1 MGSRASSRSNVSI
14 DYDAADM
21 IHHTPSAQRG
31 KVKRN
36 SLTIQGRHLE
46 DSTPPKKPHHPK
58 YKKEVLAS
66 PAIRAAF
73 GSRKSSKPRSK
84 IHSDG
89 NGGGCN
95 SNNNNNC
102 LNLTP
107 GTDLDGSD
115 LFLQNGMD
123 DGEMEE
129 GRKLFSSSS
138 LDWSQ
143 TSSRISRTLPT
154 TPSLSNE
161 TVSDVGV
168 LGSTRDLVGNADSSH
183 DLKTG
188 SARDLKAAASSKK
201 NLVTKTGSSIDLAP
215 EIRLPEFSKDSNGKE
230 APSPPVGDL

>member
-1 MGSRASSRSNVSI
+1 MGSRASSRSDVSN
-14 DYDAADM
+14 DYDAADT
-21 IHHTPSAQRG
+21 IHHTPSSSHRG

-36 SLTIQGRHLE
+36 SLTIQGRPHE
-46 DSTPPKKPHHPK
+46 EFTPLKKPQHPK

-89 NGGGCN
+89 DGGGCN
-95 SNNNNNC
+95 SNNNNNS

-107 GTDLDGSD
+107 GADLDASD
-115 LFLQNGMD
+115 PFFQNGTD

-129 GRKLFSSSS
+129 RRKLFSSSS

-143 TSSRISRTLPT
+143 ASSRISRTLPT

-161 TVSDVGV
+161 TVSDIGI
-168 LGSTRDLVGNADSSH
+168 LGSTRDLVRNVDSSH
-183 DLKTG
+183 DLKTR
-188 SARDLKAAASSKK
+188 STRDLKAAASSKK
-201 NLVTKTGSSIDLAP
+201 NLVIKTGSSVDLAP
-215 EIRLPEFSKDSNGKE
+215 EIRLPEFSKDSDGKE
-230 APSPPVGDL
+230 APRDGDL